1 MYLEK
6 CVLNAAYFFAFLAAF
21 FVDLAALAALAGLAA
36 GLAAAFFFVAITN
49 IS

>member
-21 FVDLAALAALAGLAA
+21 FVDLAALAALAA